1 MTRVERLRVLNE
13 KSYEAIA
20 EAFDASR
27 QHPWR
32 ELGRYAN
39 DIREGDR
46 ILDLGCGNGRL
57 LKALPNVNYEY
68 VGIDGNE
75 FLISQAKAE
84 APRSIFCRE
93 RLEDVELVSGSFDHI
108 FCIATFHHLV
118 TREDRQLLLKKCH
131 EALKP
136 EGILILAVW
145 NLWQWKYMRYL
156 FSQVTYKISW
166 NDFFVPWKLPA
177 GTVWRYY
184 HGFTARELVSLFR
197 EAGFTRSEL
206 DQEEAMSSQ
215 QWKKRNYIVRAV
227 KE

>member
-1 MTRVERLRVLNE
+1 MNE
-13 KSYEAIA
+13 KSYESIA
-20 EAFDASR
+20 QAFDMSR

-68 VGIDGNE
+68 VGIDAND
-75 FLISQAKAE
+75 FLISQSKA
-84 APRSIFCRE
+84 AFPNRLFRKE
-93 RLEDVELVSGSFDHI
+93 RLEDVELGSESYDRI

-118 TREDRQLLLKKCH
+118 TREDRLRLLQKCH
-131 EALKP
+131 TALKT
-136 EGILILAVW
+136 GGVLILAAW

-156 FSQVTYKISW
+156 FSQVGYKISW
-166 NDFFVPWKLPA
+166 NDFFVPWRLPS

-184 HGFTARELVSLFR
+184 HGFTARELSSLFR
-197 EAGFTRSEL
+197 EAGFTHIEME
-206 DQEEAMSSQ
+206 QEEALSSQ
-215 QWKKRNYIVRAV
+215 QWQKRNYIVRVV
-227 KE
+227 KA